1 MRAAIGPRQP
11 RRQRPSNNTPIVTHA
26 NTEKAV
32 LWFQTQRWLITS
44 ENQPP
49 TSKVALSSTKP
60 APTKRKVR
68 RGDRVY
74 SVSAAE
80 ILAERLV
87 QMMTT
92 GSAREVAIVM
102 QLIEKHL
109 PDAMARP
116 TEVLEIMHHHA
127 EGSCIQ
133 PPPEDL
139 WEKDK

>member
-1 MRAAIGPRQP
+1 MGGGPMSDDETVGYRKPPRQHQFK
-11 RRQRPSNNTPIVTHA
+11 RGNKAASKNNRQAKKKA
-26 NTEKAV
+26 NA
-32 LWFQTQRWLITS
+32 I
-44 ENQPP
+44 
-49 TSKVALSSTKP
+49 ALP
-60 APTKRKVR
+60 EIIERALRTKRKVR